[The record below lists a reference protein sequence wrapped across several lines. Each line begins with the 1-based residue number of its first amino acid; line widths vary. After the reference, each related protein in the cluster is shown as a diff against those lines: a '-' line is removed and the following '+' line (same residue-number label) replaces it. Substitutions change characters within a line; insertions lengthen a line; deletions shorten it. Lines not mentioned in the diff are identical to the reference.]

1 MFNGIF
7 QDRQHD
13 SFIAFAEGLLVNR
26 FYEADVGSVQSN
38 PTAGYQSLLVDEFSR
53 HLLNPFSVKLSR
65 RSFSQMLCDFSFKA
79 TTFSKP
85 SDPGRNDL
93 DEQKTGED
101 GENNKQIEIFFRHC
115 PAFRQEDRA
124 MPRPLRNG

>member
-13 SFIAFAEGLLVNR
+13 SFIAFAEGLLVTR
-26 FYEADVGSVQSN
+26 FYEADAGGDKST
-38 PTAGYQSLLVDEFSR
+38 PPAGYESLLVDDFSR
-53 HLLNPFSVKLSR
+53 HLLTLFSVKLSR

-85 SDPGRNDL
+85 ADPGRNDL
-93 DEQKTGED
+93 DEQKTG
-101 GENNKQIEIFFRHC
+101 
-115 PAFRQEDRA
+115 
-124 MPRPLRNG
+124 